1 MCDINFM
8 AICLASCAY
17 IMIPLSQGGNAGPI
31 KVRKGPE
38 KKAYDWGG
46 DPRLSWSGTHALQGK
61 NTGSPRYDEKLLWT
75 KKYFFNDTGLIP
87 SVTLSSSRGMS

>member
-17 IMIPLSQGGNAGPI
+17 IMIPLSQGGNTGPI

-38 KKAYDWGG
+38 KKAYDWGLRPQTPG
-46 DPRLSWSGTHALQGK
+46 FPGLGPMLCRAKIQVAQDMMK
-61 NTGSPRYDEKLLWT
+61 N
-75 KKYFFNDTGLIP
+75 
-87 SVTLSSSRGMS
+87 